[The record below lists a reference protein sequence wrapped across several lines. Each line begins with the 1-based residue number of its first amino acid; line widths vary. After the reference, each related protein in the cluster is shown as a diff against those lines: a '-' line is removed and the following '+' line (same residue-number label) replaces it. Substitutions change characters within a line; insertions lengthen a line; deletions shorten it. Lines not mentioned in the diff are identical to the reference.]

1 MDSSGI
7 GMIMGRY
14 RQIYMLGG
22 EICAAHAT
30 ERVKKI
36 FLTRTQTRPAA
47 LGSRLKRLRL
57 AAAHSLTLARLR
69 AEKYFSRPT
78 RRRQK

>member
-22 EICAAHAT
+22 EICAAHAN
-30 ERVKKI
+30 ERVKKG
-36 FLTRTQTRPAA
+36 
-47 LGSRLKRLRL
+47 GSVNGS
-57 AAAHSLTLARLR
+57 H
-69 AEKYFSRPT
+69 E
-78 RRRQK
+78 

>member
-14 RQIYMLGG
+14 RQIYMLDG
-22 EICAAHAT
+22 EICAAHAN

-36 FLTRTQTRPAA
+36 LTMSGVTKIMEIIEEDQ
-47 LGSRLKRLRL
+47 
-57 AAAHSLTLARLR
+57 
-69 AEKYFSRPT
+69 
-78 RRRQK
+78 